1 MIDRNRRPGERH
13 SNRGAG
19 KPPLLDRQRRAGKI
33 NLMGCKLLTSLLASA
48 ACAAA
53 AFAMPPELSSAIDA
67 WLDDDY
73 SEMQVIERHARAG
86 DATAL
91 GVQGQACYYGLGCT
105 RDRTRGLDLM
115 RQAAD
120 AGDVP
125 SMLQLG
131 RIYENGA
138 AGLPADTALA
148 AKWYRRAAEAGDTLS
163 APAALARLQP
173 ETAPAAVEPPRLEAA
188 APLMPMTPAAPPA
201 PVQPPAPPPAA
212 PRQPAASAP
221 PAAPVILSDGA
232 AFPVYLTTGLGRRG
246 DVAATCYAELDP
258 IIDPKIDELEAL
270 IALSKTQSPVQ
281 QVRTASQVDVL
292 NVEVRSLIAVRKM
305 AGETLKGLVGQNGL
319 TEQDV
324 NAAMNQHIS
333 GRRLR
338 PETGPGPELCR
349 QRYMILDAELM
360 ISDM

>member
-1 MIDRNRRPGERH
+1 
-13 SNRGAG
+13 
-19 KPPLLDRQRRAGKI
+19 
-33 NLMGCKLLTSLLASA
+33 MGRKLLLSLLAGA

-53 AFAMPPELSSAIDA
+53 AFASPPELSAAIDA

-73 SEMQVIERHARAG
+73 SQMQVIERHARAG
-86 DATAL
+86 NAAAL
-91 GVQGQACYYGLGCT
+91 GVQGQACYYGLGCA
-105 RDRTRGLDLM
+105 RDRTRGLNLM
-115 RQAAD
+115 TQAAD

-138 AGLPADTALA
+138 AGLPADAALA
-148 AKWYRRAAEAGDTLS
+148 ARWYQRAAEAGDTLS

-173 ETAPAAVEPPRLEAA
+173 EARPVTLEPPRLEAA
-188 APLMPMTPAAPPA
+188 APLPPEAPPIPPVQAPAAASPRPAPPSLPAPPA
-201 PVQPPAPPPAA
+201 
-212 PRQPAASAP
+212 QPA
-221 PAAPVILSDGA
+221 ILSNGA
-232 AFPVYLTTGLGRRG
+232 AFPVYLSTRLGRRG

-258 IIDPKIDELEAL
+258 IIDPKIDDLEAL

-281 QVRTASQVDVL
+281 QARTASRIDVL
-292 NVEVRSLIAVRKM
+292 NAEVRALIEVRKM

-324 NAAMNQHIS
+324 SAAMNQHMNA
-333 GRRLR
+333 RRLR
-338 PETGPGPELCR
+338 PETGPGPDLCR

-360 ISDM
+360 ISEM

>member
-1 MIDRNRRPGERH
+1 MNR
-13 SNRGAG
+13 
-19 KPPLLDRQRRAGKI
+19 
-33 NLMGCKLLTSLLASA
+33 MGRKLLISLLASA

-73 SEMQVIERHARAG
+73 SKMQVIERHARAG
-86 DATAL
+86 DAAAL

-138 AGLPADTALA
+138 TGLPADTALA

-163 APAALARLQP
+163 APAALGRLQP
-173 ETAPAAVEPPRLEAA
+173 ETAPATVEPPRLETAA
-188 APLMPMTPAAPPA
+188 
-201 PVQPPAPPPAA
+201 PAPPQA
-212 PRQPAASAP
+212 PPMPPIQAPASAP
-221 PAAPVILSDGA
+221 PSPAPLSPPAPSAQPIILSDGA

-246 DVAATCYAELDP
+246 DLAATCYAELDP
-258 IIDPKIDELEAL
+258 VIDPKIDELEAL

-281 QVRTASQVDVL
+281 QVRTASQVEVL
-292 NVEVRSLIAVRKM
+292 NVEVRSLIEVRKM

-324 NAAMNQHIS
+324 NAAMNQHMS
-333 GRRLR
+333 ARRLR
-338 PETGPGPELCR
+338 PETGPGAEFCR
-349 QRYMILDAELM
+349 QRYIVLDAELM
-360 ISDM
+360 ISEM

>member
-1 MIDRNRRPGERH
+1 MIDRNRAAGECH
-13 SNRGAG
+13 SNHGAG
-19 KPPLLDRQRRAGKI
+19 KPPLLDRQRHAGKI
-33 NLMGCKLLTSLLASA
+33 NRMGRKLLISLLASA

-73 SEMQVIERHARAG
+73 SQMQVIERYARAG
-86 DATAL
+86 DAAAL

-138 AGLPADTALA
+138 TGLPADDALA
-148 AKWYRRAAEAGDTLS
+148 ATWYRRAAEAGDTLS
-163 APAALARLQP
+163 APAALSRLQP
-173 ETAPAAVEPPRLEAA
+173 ETAPVALETPRQEAA
-188 APLMPMTPAAPPA
+188 APVPPQAPPMPPIQTPAATPPSPAPPSPPA
-201 PVQPPAPPPAA
+201 PSAQPI
-212 PRQPAASAP
+212 
-221 PAAPVILSDGA
+221 ILSDGT

-258 IIDPKIDELEAL
+258 VIDPKIDELEAL

-281 QVRTASQVDVL
+281 QVRTASQVEVL
-292 NVEVRSLIAVRKM
+292 NVEVRSLIEVRKM

-324 NAAMNQHIS
+324 SAAMNQHMS
-333 GRRLR
+333 ARRLR
-338 PETGPGPELCR
+338 PETGPGAEFCR
-349 QRYMILDAELM
+349 QRYIVLDAELM
-360 ISDM
+360 ISEM